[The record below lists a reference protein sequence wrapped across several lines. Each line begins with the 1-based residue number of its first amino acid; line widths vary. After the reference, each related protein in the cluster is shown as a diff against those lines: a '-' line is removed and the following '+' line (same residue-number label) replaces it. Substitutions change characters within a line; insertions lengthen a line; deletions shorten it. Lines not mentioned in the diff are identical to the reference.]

1 MNSKFLTMCIA
12 ANVGALSPTTFVL
25 AQEAADKG
33 AVIDEILVTGS
44 RIKRADIDGVG
55 KVNVLTADDFAKIGA
70 VSIDQV
76 LKYSPFTAGAQAG
89 AESNYLSAKEGY
101 GTASVNLRGLGQNR
115 TLVLVNGRRF
125 VAGGS
130 GANSVV
136 DLNGIPVN
144 TIDRIE
150 TLLDGSSAIYGADA
164 VAGVV
169 NIITKRSFDG
179 LQIDAS
185 YGVTEKSDAENSEI
199 NLVFGREMED
209 KGFIV
214 SANYTD
220 RKAARSKDRGFSEC
234 FFEEDAGEFHRRT
247 ALLRHATTD
256 SGALLRADQPWYQQ
270 SKRGSAEVGRLSHD
284 ANAS

>member
-1 MNSKFLTMCIA
+1 MAYMNSKFLTICIA
-12 ANVGALSPTTFVL
+12 ANLGTLTPTAFVA
-25 AQEAADKG
+25 AQEAADQK

-44 RIKRADIDGVG
+44 RIKRVDIDGVG
-55 KVNVLTADDFAKIGA
+55 KVNVLPADDFAKIGA
-70 VSIDQV
+70 VSIDQL

-136 DLNGIPVN
+136 DLNAIPVN
-144 TIDRIE
+144 MIDRIE

-179 LQIDAS
+179 MQIDAS
-185 YGVTEKSDAENSEI
+185 YGVTEESDAENSEV
-199 NLVFGREMED
+199 NLVLGREMQD
-209 KGFIV
+209 KGFII

-220 RKAARSKDRGFSEC
+220 RKAARSKDRSFSEC
-234 FFEEDAGEFHRRT
+234 FSRKKKVRSSVPAVRG
-247 ALLRHATTD
+247 
-256 SGALLRADQPWYQQ
+256 QP
-270 SKRGSAEVGRLSHD
+270 AEGGG
-284 ANAS
+284 

>member
-1 MNSKFLTMCIA
+1 MHEQRLLKRGGKSISNKFLTSCIA
-12 ANVGALSPTTFVL
+12 ASIGTLGATNIAN
-25 AQEAADKG
+25 AQDAAIEEIY
-33 AVIDEILVTGS
+33 VIGS
-44 RIKRADIDGVG
+44 RIKRPDIDGVG
-55 KVNVLTADDFAKIGA
+55 KVNVTTADDFAKVGA

-76 LKYSPFTAGAQAG
+76 LKFSPFTAGAQAG

-136 DLNGIPVN
+136 DLNAIPVN
-144 TIDRIE
+144 MIDRVE

-169 NIITKRSFDG
+169 NIITRRSIDK
-179 LQIDAS
+179 LQFDAS
-185 YGVTEKSDAENSEI
+185 YGVTAEGDAENMDFS
-199 NLVFGREMED
+199 VMFGRELDD
-209 KGFIV
+209 KGFII

-234 FFEEDAGEFHRRT
+234 FFEEEDGEKFC
-247 ALLRHATTD
+247 
-256 SGALLRADQPWYQQ
+256 SG
-270 SKRGSAEVGRLSHD
+270 SSSTVG
-284 ANAS
+284 